1 MTKKIF
7 LAGPFK
13 SLMDPRSGEMDKRFR
28 KQYEELIEFF
38 ESKGY
43 TVHNAHKRE
52 KWGKAF
58 MTPEECTKID
68 FEEIRSCDYFVAFP
82 GSPPSPGTHIEIGW
96 ASAFGKHILLLL
108 EHGQDYAF
116 LIRGLHAVAD
126 VTFIWFREPVDYY
139 RELEVLLP
147 DQTQMRRGQTGG

>member
-1 MTKKIF
+1 MPRHIQPRHIQVKRTGKTPGHIMERSMVHDEKDI
-7 LAGPFK
+7 LAGSFR

-116 LIRGLHAVAD
+116 L
-126 VTFIWFREPVDYY
+126 
-139 RELEVLLP
+139 
-147 DQTQMRRGQTGG
+147 